1 MEYPNAT
8 LDQVSTPAGGSIPAG
23 IPTGFLYTD
32 KNDNKKR
39 IRCEKT
45 ESPCASMVW
54 DRYRSVRSVLVHTKL
69 MIDKRRRA
77 QNRASQ
83 AAFRKR
89 QQQRM
94 KDLERNLSEL
104 EQKHHVLSRSYESL
118 QLECSIV
125 KQELETFHGTNNDR
139 KSTSPGRTLY
149 GGIERPQM
157 KTLNLFLLDSEELN
171 YGAP

>member
-1 MEYPNAT
+1 
-8 LDQVSTPAGGSIPAG
+8 
-23 IPTGFLYTD
+23 
-32 KNDNKKR
+32 
-39 IRCEKT
+39 
-45 ESPCASMVW
+45 
-54 DRYRSVRSVLVHTKL
+54 

-89 QQQRM
+89 KQQRM

-118 QLECSIV
+118 QLECSIA
-125 KQELETFHGTNNDR
+125 KQELESFHGIYNDC
-139 KSTSPGRTLY
+139 KSTTPGRTLY
-149 GGIERPQM
+149 GEIGKPQM
-157 KTLNLFLLDSEELN
+157 QTSNLFLLDSEELN